1 MHVCTGNA
9 EIMAH
14 EKILVV
20 EDDPS
25 ISRGLC
31 HNLTYEGYEVRNAS
45 CGNAVQPIVEE
56 FSPVLIILDLM
67 LPGMDGFAVLESLR
81 EAGNDVHVIVLS
93 ARQREE
99 DKVRALRLGADDYV
113 TKPFGLRE
121 FLARV
126 AAAMRRIRA
135 RIADDE
141 AQIAFDNI
149 VIEPGLKR
157 ILKDGHPVHLTPR
170 ASELLIYFAR
180 HPGRIYSRED
190 LLDHAW
196 PDDYEGTA
204 RTVDNFVVQI
214 RAQIETDPSHP
225 RYLMTVHGQG
235 YRFDI
240 PK

>member
-1 MHVCTGNA
+1 
-9 EIMAH
+9 MAN

-20 EDDPS
+20 EDDIS

-31 HNLTYEGYEVRNAS
+31 HNLKYEGYEVRCAS
-45 CGNAVQPIVEE
+45 CGNAVMPIVSE
-56 FSPVLIILDLM
+56 FSPLLIVLDLM
-67 LPGMDGFAVLESLR
+67 LPGMDGFAVLETLR
-81 EAGNDVHVIVLS
+81 STGNDVHIIVLS
-93 ARQREE
+93 ARQSEA
-99 DKVRALRLGADDYV
+99 DKVRALQLGADDYV

-126 AAAMRRIRA
+126 QAAMRRIRA
-135 RIADDE
+135 RTIVEE
-141 AQIAFDNI
+141 APITFDNI

-157 ILKDGHPVHLTPR
+157 ILKDGQPVRLTPR
-170 ASELLIYFAR
+170 ACELLIYFAS
-180 HPGRIYSRED
+180 HPGRIYSREA

-214 RAQIETDPSHP
+214 RSQIEADPSHP

-235 YRFDI
+235 YRFDM
-240 PK
+240 P